1 MNVLPSAEFRR
12 RELGR
17 LSPSKS
23 LRSSPS
29 GLEPLAIAWLGSAVI
44 TLGSLLLDFWVI
56 LPGISWPLVAVLGFF
71 IFGAASYGTIAN
83 LEAQLNTKA
92 FLRVD
97 ASDNESNN
105 RMVKIMEPDPVTR
118 RLVHTHDAFFKLVA
132 VHATSYAQSCT
143 VKVTK
148 LSQNGQPCPGFVPSA
163 LRWFGR
169 DGEGADCK
177 SFLGQDFVLLLDR
190 RSVRPEWQLQ
200 AAVREGTGARF
211 WYEPGEY
218 EVRLMVSAEN
228 ALRDQV
234 VSGLLRVGP
243 GLDDVKFVRIR

>member
-1 MNVLPSAEFRR
+1 MR
-12 RELGR
+12 
-17 LSPSKS
+17 
-23 LRSSPS
+23 
-29 GLEPLAIAWLGSAVI
+29 LAIAWLGSAVI
-44 TLGSLLLDFWVI
+44 TLGSLLLDFWGI
-56 LPGISWPLVAVLGFF
+56 LPDISWPLVAALGFC
-71 IFGAASYGTIAN
+71 IFSAASYATIAN

-105 RMVKIMEPDPVTR
+105 RIIEIMEPDATTR
-118 RLVHTHDAFFKLVA
+118 RLVHTDDAFFKLVT
-132 VHATSYAQSCT
+132 VHAMSYVRSCT
-143 VKVTK
+143 VKVTN
-148 LSQNGQPCPGFVPSA
+148 LSQNGQTCPGFVPSA

-177 SFLGQDFVLLLDR
+177 SFLGRDFVLLLDR
-190 RSVRPEWQLQ
+190 RPARPEWQLQ

-218 EVRLMVSAEN
+218 EVKLMVSAEN

-234 VSGLLRVGP
+234 VSGVLRVGP
-243 GLDDVKFVRIR
+243 GLDNVKFIRTG